1 MKKLSLLFIVCFMIF
16 ATARSQDLVF
26 GKGSSAINLGIGFGN
41 TMYNGSY
48 YKMAFPSISASYEYG
63 IVEIPMGSKLHGVIS
78 AGGYLGY
85 AGSKYSINN
94 SSTDYHKIS
103 IFMFTARGNYHFI
116 FHDKLDT
123 YAGLELGGYSLS
135 SKPENDPLPF
145 YDDGFH
151 FWAGAYVGA
160 RWFFTPGFAV
170 YLEVGRNM
178 SIFEGGVAF
187 KF

>member
-1 MKKLSLLFIVCFMIF
+1 MKKIIFTTVFSLLFCGLISAQSFETGNSVVNI
-16 ATARSQDLVF
+16 
-26 GKGSSAINLGIGFGN
+26 GIGYPSAIHGGN
-41 TMYNGSY
+41 Y
-48 YKMAFPSISASYEYG
+48 YDWKPSITASYEYG

-78 AGGYLGY
+78 AGAYLGY
-85 AGSKYSINN
+85 SGSKYSVNS

-116 FHDKLDT
+116 FHDQLDT
-123 YAGLELGGYSLS
+123 YAGLELGGYNVS
-135 SKPENDPLPF
+135 SKPEGDPIPF
-145 YDDGFH
+145 YDDGVH
-151 FWAGAYVGA
+151 FWAGAYIGA

-170 YLEVGRNM
+170 YLELGRNM